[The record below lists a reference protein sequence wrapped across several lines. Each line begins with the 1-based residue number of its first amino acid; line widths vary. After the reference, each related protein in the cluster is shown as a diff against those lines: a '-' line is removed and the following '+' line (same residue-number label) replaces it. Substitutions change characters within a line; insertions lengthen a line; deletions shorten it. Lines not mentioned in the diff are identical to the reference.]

1 MPPST
6 SSTPISIPTSSPIA
20 IHRRDSSSDDDDDS
34 DSIGERRQHRTALNE
49 SDSVAELQ
57 VGSLPMH
64 LRRPGRSSNSNN
76 NRMRQ
81 YHTNNSSDQL
91 QQFMG
96 AMSLPP
102 PRAPFISAR
111 QDMDN
116 KLSSMPEIELPESVA
131 STDPDLSSSVPF
143 GSLRE
148 SQFTHPHL
156 DRWQQS
162 SSNNSYQQTTTQ
174 FQPQSLPAYAST
186 GSGGIGSF
194 FPESNNAASSETN
207 RNMLNESSG
216 IGGLLE
222 GSRDGDNNNNYSR
235 DIAGITNDYNQLTL
249 DGSGRP
255 YAESNDQRN
264 ITFDNGRPYGSTDDV
279 NLSRS
284 LTALDMM
291 TRIRQTAP
299 LAPPSQLER
308 LESNGVDS
316 SSNSNLTGL
325 MEQQQQQYNAAQSP
339 VGGNEQH
346 YDHHADPDMFEAFD
360 FELDE

>member
-1 MPPST
+1 
-6 SSTPISIPTSSPIA
+6 
-20 IHRRDSSSDDDDDS
+20 
-34 DSIGERRQHRTALNE
+34 
-49 SDSVAELQ
+49 
-57 VGSLPMH
+57 
-64 LRRPGRSSNSNN
+64 
-76 NRMRQ
+76 
-81 YHTNNSSDQL
+81 
-91 QQFMG
+91 
-96 AMSLPP
+96 
-102 PRAPFISAR
+102 
-111 QDMDN
+111 
-116 KLSSMPEIELPESVA
+116 MPEIELPESVA

-162 SSNNSYQQTTTQ
+162 SSNNSYQQTTTTQ

-194 FPESNNAASSETN
+194 FPESNNATSSETN

-222 GSRDGDNNNNYSR
+222 GSRDGDNN
-235 DIAGITNDYNQLTL
+235 IAGITNDYNQLTL

-255 YAESNDQRN
+255 YAESNDQQN
-264 ITFDNGRPYGSTDDV
+264 NTFDNGRPFGSTDDG